1 MKKIL
6 QRIFLV
12 YIMTVFVLVM
22 LILFPFMLIASL
34 FGKIKGG
41 NMVYTLCTLWGDICF
56 MMGFAPIKVIYETP
70 HNKKKPCIFVINHLS
85 YLDAALLVTVIRQPA
100 RVLAKAEMK
109 KIPLFG
115 FIYGKAVIAVE
126 RDKLSDRAKSL
137 RSVKSLL
144 KKNISVVVFPEGTF
158 NMTDKPLKEFYNGAF
173 RVAIETQTPIKP
185 VLFLD
190 NFDRMPRNHFHAVN
204 PGRIRVVYLD
214 EIPVDGMTT
223 ADISSLKQTTFE
235 IMSKKLRDYKASWIK
250 NDE

>member
-22 LILFPFMLIASL
+22 MLLFPFMLIASL
-34 FGKIKGG
+34 FGKIRGG
-41 NMVYTLCTLWGDICF
+41 NMIYALCTIWGDICF
-56 MMGFAPIKVIYETP
+56 TMGFAPIKIIYEGP
-70 HNKKKPCIFVINHLS
+70 HDKKKTCIFVINHIS

-100 RVLAKAEMK
+100 RVLAKAEIK

-126 RDKLSDRAKSL
+126 RDKLSDRTKSL
-137 RSVKSLL
+137 QAIKSLL

-158 NMTDKPLKEFYNGAF
+158 NMTSQPLKEFYNGAF

-190 NFDRMPRNHFHAVN
+190 NFDRMPRNHFNAVN

-214 EIPVDGMTT
+214 EIPVDGLTS
-223 ADISSLKQTTFE
+223 ADISSLKNKVFE
-235 IMSKKLRDYKASWIK
+235 IMSSKLKEYGASWTRK
-250 NDE
+250 